1 MKFNNYNGKWDWSV
15 FWLHGII
22 GFIVGFLFWFVRI
35 WFIFDDCFKCHVIDS
50 SVVGLV
56 FFLLA
61 GVFGDRFWNRIKGYL
76 L

>member
-1 MKFNNYNGKWDWSV
+1 
-15 FWLHGII
+15 
-22 GFIVGFLFWFVRI
+22 
-35 WFIFDDCFKCHVIDS
+35 VIDS